1 MAFKPVLTSGV
12 ALAAAAAVVA
22 AAPAVIPT
30 KGTQVV
36 VNASAE
42 LASPRSLTVAE
53 VQLLASLTDVLA
65 GIPDVYFNGYGANYQ
80 AWVDY
85 QYARYGYTL
94 LNAAYLEENAKLVEG
109 YYYLIGEDGEL
120 GTVAIA
126 DADRYQLDADGNFV
140 VYHGDTPNAGIKG
153 VINLITDAL
162 VPDVP
167 FLNDSPYF
175 SEIEHLDSDYL
186 HGGLFRPVDYHVVPI
201 VEDFSPFEGKYLKAY
216 LDDGLLAGTLAEFVD
231 EFDDLLNDV
240 PSEAIR
246 GFVAAGYL
254 GAIAAIIEGAI
265 PTLTPDPETE
275 TETAAVRA
283 IQVSDE
289 VAEAQTEE
297 PKASP
302 FAKYADLA
310 ADFDLGS
317 NDSAS
322 QVAKSQT
329 KAAVADP
336 VADAEVP
343 AAQVEDIQE
352 IAESPET
359 AAQSPA
365 EESPKPSNLR
375 ERLADAGA
383 EFSDAVSTAKTKAA
397 ERRVVAKERA
407 QERREAIRDRL
418 DNVRDSL
425 TGGTAKA
432 DKDSTDK
439 ADKSAKDKA
448 SGADKADKSDNDN
461 KGNKSDKSE

>member
-80 AWVDY
+80 SWVDY
-85 QYARYGYTL
+85 QYARYGHALYSETL
-94 LNAAYLEENAKLVEG
+94 LNENAKLVDG
-109 YYYLIGEDGEL
+109 FYYDLDDFDEDGVLAEDA
-120 GTVAIA
+120 VAIA
-126 DADRYQLDADGNFV
+126 DGERYILDKDGERV
-140 VYHGDTPNAGIKG
+140 PYLGDTPNAGVKG

-246 GFVAAGYL
+246 GFVAAGFL
-254 GAIAAIIEGAI
+254 GAIAAIIEGGV
-265 PTLTPDPETE
+265 PTPDLETDPA
-275 TETAAVRA
+275 TVRA

-289 VAEAQTEE
+289 VAEAQTAE
-297 PKASP
+297 PKTSP

-322 QVAKSQT
+322 QVAKAQT
-329 KAAVADP
+329 KAAAADP

-352 IAESPET
+352 VAESSET
-359 AAQSPA
+359 AAQSRA

-383 EFSDAVSTAKTKAA
+383 EFSEAVSTAKTKAA
-397 ERRVVAKERA
+397 ERRAVAKERA

-432 DKDSTDK
+432 DKDNTDK
-439 ADKSAKDKA
+439 AE
-448 SGADKADKSDNDN
+448 KSD
-461 KGNKSDKSE
+461 KGNKSDKDEASGSGNDKADNTK